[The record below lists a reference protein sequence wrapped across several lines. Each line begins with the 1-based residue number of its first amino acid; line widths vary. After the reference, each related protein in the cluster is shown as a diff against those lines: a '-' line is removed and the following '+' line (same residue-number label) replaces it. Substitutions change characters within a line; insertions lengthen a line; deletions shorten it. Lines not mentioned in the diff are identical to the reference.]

1 MKPNN
6 NNEKRHWG
14 LLLVLLLSFTF
25 ISGCSTTYNP
35 ARGELQWII
44 FGREEE
50 IAIGQ
55 AAAKEF
61 RARVEICEERSQ
73 YLARI
78 GREVAFVSSNIALPY
93 SFEVFKEEEMN
104 AFALPGGPVFMT
116 SGLFDELDDDELAV
130 VLGHEIAHI
139 TARHGVE
146 RLQAHQLRQ
155 ALLIGAI
162 VSGGE
167 IGRMAYF
174 ASTALSIVIMGY
186 SQEEELWTDRQGAEY
201 ARRAGFDPWAMVRV
215 LEMFREEERQRGL
228 SRRWL
233 STHPPTAERIVSLRE
248 YLEVSELEFD
258 NDCVGLW

>member
-1 MKPNN
+1 MRTNN
-6 NNEKRHWG
+6 DKEQKYWR
-14 LLLVLLLSFTF
+14 LLLVFLPLFTF
-25 ISGCSTTYNP
+25 ILGCAPTYNP
-35 ARGELQWII
+35 ATGERQWII
-44 FGREEE
+44 FDREAE

-55 AAAKEF
+55 QAAAEF
-61 RARVEICEERSQ
+61 RAGFEICEERSQ
-73 YLARI
+73 YLERI
-78 GREVAFVSSNIALPY
+78 GRKVAFASSNIALPY
-93 SFEVFKEEEMN
+93 SFQVIKEEEMN

-146 RLQAHQLRQ
+146 RLQAHQLRNV
-155 ALLIGAI
+155 LLAGAI

-167 IGRMAYF
+167 AGRMAYF
-174 ASTALSIVIMGY
+174 ASTALLIVIMGY
-186 SQEEELWTDRQGAEY
+186 SQEEELWTDRQGVIY

-233 STHPPTAERIVSLRE
+233 STHPPTAERIKSLRE
-248 YLEVSELEFD
+248 YLEASDGESD
-258 NDCVGLW
+258 T

>member
-1 MKPNN
+1 MRS
-6 NNEKRHWG
+6 NNEKRHWC

-25 ISGCSTTYNP
+25 ISGCSTAYNP
-35 ARGELQWII
+35 AKEELQWII

-55 AAAKEF
+55 FAAEEF
-61 RARVEICEERSQ
+61 RTGVEICKERSQ

-116 SGLFDELDDDELAV
+116 SGLFDKLNDDELAV

-139 TARHGVE
+139 TARHGVK
-146 RLQAHQLRQ
+146 RLQTRQLQQ
-155 ALLIGAI
+155 ALLLGAI

-167 IGRMAYF
+167 IGRIAYF
-174 ASTALSIVIMGY
+174 ASTTLSIVMMGY
-186 SQEEELWTDRQGAEY
+186 SQEEELWADRQGVEY
-201 ARRAGFDPWAMVRV
+201 ARRAG
-215 LEMFREEERQRGL
+215 
-228 SRRWL
+228 
-233 STHPPTAERIVSLRE
+233 
-248 YLEVSELEFD
+248 
-258 NDCVGLW
+258 